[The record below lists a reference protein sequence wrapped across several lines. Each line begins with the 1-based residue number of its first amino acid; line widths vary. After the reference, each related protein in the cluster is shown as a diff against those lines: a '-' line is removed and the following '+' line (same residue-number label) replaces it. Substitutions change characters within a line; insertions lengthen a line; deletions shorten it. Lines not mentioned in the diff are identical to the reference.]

1 MKALL
6 AILNL
11 RPVRIVLYVL
21 LTGLLAALLT
31 ATIFW
36 TQFDAMWIAF
46 LGGVLF
52 AAVGAMATQAS
63 KAHWLAMRRSMQLDR
78 IRAQL
83 SQETAR
89 SRNATE
95 AMRIV
100 EARMRLL
107 GNAVPT
113 LILYVDR
120 EQRCR
125 YHNLAVEQ
133 KTGRTAGQIAGL
145 PLREVIGNAYSFVEP
160 RIADTL
166 AGKTVDYEFAWTGT
180 ALPESYVARHVPY
193 PPEESPARGFYLL
206 LTSAEGRPET
216 GPPARPQLAEPA
228 PDTGIDRLAISSE
241 GGSTIYLRSITD
253 ELMGWDDPHEKLE
266 YALKENQFLLF
277 AQKILPLK
285 TSLPAPLCFEIL
297 LRLREEE
304 DNLLPPGGFIPI
316 AERYGMMENLD
327 RWVVRHLVSW
337 CCSQQRGDA
346 RWRVPLYCVNISE
359 AALCNPEF
367 TRFVHSELQSP
378 GVPENMLCFEIGEP
392 EVINHHAHAQR
403 FINALKPAGCR
414 FTLDAFGG
422 AKVSF
427 SYLRGLAID
436 FIKIDGVI
444 IQNILR
450 DPTELARARA
460 INTVCQ
466 KTGMH
471 SIAEF
476 VETREVL
483 DKLREIGVDYVQ
495 GFGIARP
502 EPLAKPA

>member
-21 LTGLLAALLT
+21 LAGLLAALLT

-36 TQFDAMWIAF
+36 TQFDVMWVAF

-125 YHNLAVEQ
+125 YHNLAVER
-133 KTGRTAGQIAGL
+133 KTGRSAGQITGQ
-145 PLREVIGNAYSFVEP
+145 PLREVIGNAYPSVEP

-193 PPEESPARGFYLL
+193 PPEESPPRGFYLL
-206 LTSAEGRPET
+206 LTSTGVRPET
-216 GPPARPQLAEPA
+216 RPHPQLVEPA
-228 PDTGIDRLAISSE
+228 ADTGIDGLAVPGE
-241 GGSTIYLRSITD
+241 GGATIYLRSISD

-285 TSLPAPLCFEIL
+285 AGLPAPLCFEIL

-304 DNLLPPGGFIPI
+304 DNLLPPGGFIPV
-316 AERYGMMENLD
+316 AERYGMMEQID
-327 RWVVRHLVSW
+327 RWVVRNLVSW
-337 CCSQQRGDA
+337 CRSRLRKDA
-346 RWRVPLYCVNISE
+346 QWRAPLYCVNISE
-359 AALCNPEF
+359 ATLCNPEF

-378 GVPENMLCFEIGEP
+378 DVPANMLCFEIGEP
-392 EVINHHAHAQR
+392 EVITHHAHAQR
-403 FINALKPAGCR
+403 CI
-414 FTLDAFGG
+414 
-422 AKVSF
+422 
-427 SYLRGLAID
+427 
-436 FIKIDGVI
+436 
-444 IQNILR
+444 
-450 DPTELARARA
+450 
-460 INTVCQ
+460 
-466 KTGMH
+466 
-471 SIAEF
+471 
-476 VETREVL
+476 
-483 DKLREIGVDYVQ
+483 
-495 GFGIARP
+495 
-502 EPLAKPA
+502 